1 MMLPEFDWAMSR
13 SPGRVV
19 DFALEAYWLAELDD
33 RNGTEFMKAMLAIRH
48 FKNLGAIA

>member
-1 MMLPEFDWAMSR
+1 MMLAEFSWAMAN
-13 SPGRVV
+13 SPGRAV

-33 RNGTEFMKAMLAIRH
+33 RNGTEFMGAMLAIRH